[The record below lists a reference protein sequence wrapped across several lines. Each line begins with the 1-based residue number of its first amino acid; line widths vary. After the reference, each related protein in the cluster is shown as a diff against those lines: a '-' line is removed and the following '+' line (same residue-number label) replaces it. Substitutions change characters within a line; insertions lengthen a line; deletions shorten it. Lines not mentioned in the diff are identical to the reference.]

1 MCAQKSWKRGCD
13 PPSKQGTQL
22 LFFSPRK
29 SLVVAMAINM
39 PVTQQAFWHH
49 THEMGFYSHSLR
61 KAKPAKVYLR
71 CFMREKKAFEMI

>member
-1 MCAQKSWKRGCD
+1 MSIF
-13 PPSKQGTQL
+13 PPCLQGT
-22 LFFSPRK
+22 FFTQEVVLV
-29 SLVVAMAINM
+29 LVVAMAINM

>member
-1 MCAQKSWKRGCD
+1 
-13 PPSKQGTQL
+13 
-22 LFFSPRK
+22 
-29 SLVVAMAINM
+29 MAINM